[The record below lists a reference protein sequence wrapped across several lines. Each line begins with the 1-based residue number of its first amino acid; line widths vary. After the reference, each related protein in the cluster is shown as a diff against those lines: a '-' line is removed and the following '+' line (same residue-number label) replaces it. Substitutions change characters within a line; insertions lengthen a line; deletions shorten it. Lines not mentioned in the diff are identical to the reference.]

1 MDSPRGAVFD
11 GKTLYVM
18 HPPNLTA
25 YTDTNGDGIAD
36 ESHDI
41 VQGLGF
47 DLDFRGADHTTNQ
60 IVMGIDGW
68 IYVAVGD
75 YGYRKAVGTDGTQ
88 ISHRGGSV
96 VRVRPD
102 GTHLEIYATG
112 TRNIYDVAIDP
123 FMHLFAR
130 DNTNDGDGWNTR
142 LHYLPPG
149 AFMGYPTR
157 YQNFDDE
164 HFPSLFDYGAGAG
177 VGSVYVQDPALP
189 AGYNNTL
196 YTGDWT
202 VNKIF
207 RHPLTAKGSSYG
219 VDQQEFLTV
228 VRPSDIIVDG
238 ASNFYVA
245 SLSGGQ
251 FTYASDTV
259 GYVFRVS
266 AGGGQRV
273 TKDGAGAAAAAGQA
287 TDAQLLAMLGAPN
300 AITRL
305 HAAQE
310 LVRRGAKDA
319 TVRGVQ
325 ALMNDAKQTPE
336 VRAAA
341 LFTLKQLDGVGANAA
356 LVRAAADANPLIRE
370 AALRALADRPEE
382 AANVDRS
389 LFTKALADA
398 DMHVRVQAL
407 NGLVRLGATNAV
419 DAIAQLAG
427 SDDQGMAYLAQHA
440 LVVLDG
446 RDAALRVVDTGS
458 PAARKGALRALAMM
472 HDDATVT
479 ALLAR
484 VSKASDP
491 AARGALLHTLGRLYN
506 QEGYWAGDWWTTR
519 PAHLGPYFDPAAW
532 QGSARIRPVL
542 TAALVSASG
551 ATFDSLAADLAR
563 NQVMPRGGPAFLA
576 ALPANDPQRPAMIE
590 ALVGRT
596 QLDATTLALAQ
607 QLDAKSPALHAAV
620 ARLLAGVSALGAS
633 AIPLVRTAVL
643 DPKLD
648 PATRA
653 ELLGAVSQIPGPA
666 GLDAAAEI
674 FSRLNPVPGMSAA
687 ATPAAAASASPTPA
701 GANAIEGAWRR
712 YVGDRRRMAEL
723 DRFIQLAKTGTPAQ
737 RTLAYAV
744 LVQSVRTPRT
754 PPPVRER
761 VAPVIE
767 AAWTDPASTPSLVQA
782 ITIMKVES
790 QYADKLQ
797 AVAKPQK

>member
-1 MDSPRGAVFD
+1 
-11 GKTLYVM
+11 
-18 HPPNLTA
+18 
-25 YTDTNGDGIAD
+25 
-36 ESHDI
+36 
-41 VQGLGF
+41 
-47 DLDFRGADHTTNQ
+47 
-60 IVMGIDGW
+60 
-68 IYVAVGD
+68 
-75 YGYRKAVGTDGTQ
+75 
-88 ISHRGGSV
+88 
-96 VRVRPD
+96 
-102 GTHLEIYATG
+102 
-112 TRNIYDVAIDP
+112 
-123 FMHLFAR
+123 
-130 DNTNDGDGWNTR
+130 
-142 LHYLPPG
+142 
-149 AFMGYPTR
+149 
-157 YQNFDDE
+157 
-164 HFPSLFDYGAGAG
+164 
-177 VGSVYVQDPALP
+177 
-189 AGYNNTL
+189 
-196 YTGDWT
+196 
-202 VNKIF
+202 
-207 RHPLTAKGSSYG
+207 
-219 VDQQEFLTV
+219 
-228 VRPSDIIVDG
+228 
-238 ASNFYVA
+238 
-245 SLSGGQ
+245 
-251 FTYASDTV
+251 
-259 GYVFRVS
+259 
-266 AGGGQRV
+266 
-273 TKDGAGAAAAAGQA
+273 
-287 TDAQLLAMLGAPN
+287 
-300 AITRL
+300 
-305 HAAQE
+305 
-310 LVRRGAKDA
+310 
-319 TVRGVQ
+319 
-325 ALMNDAKQTPE
+325 
-336 VRAAA
+336 
-341 LFTLKQLDGVGANAA
+341 
-356 LVRAAADANPLIRE
+356 
-370 AALRALADRPEE
+370 
-382 AANVDRS
+382 
-389 LFTKALADA
+389 
-398 DMHVRVQAL
+398 
-407 NGLVRLGATNAV
+407 
-419 DAIAQLAG
+419 
-427 SDDQGMAYLAQHA
+427 MAYLAQHA

-620 ARLLAGVSALGAS
+620 ARLLAGESALGAS

-744 LVQSVRTPRT
+744 LVQSVRSPRT
-754 PPPVRER
+754 PAPIRSK
-761 VAPVIE
+761 VAPVLA
-767 AAWTDPASTPSLVQA
+767 AAWNDPAAAQSLRQA
-782 ITIMKVES
+782 ISIMHVES
-790 QYADKLQ
+790 QYADHLQ
-797 AVAKPQK
+797 TVRKDQE